1 LQKAIAPGKM
11 NKEFFYNL
19 VRPEAAPCATAAFVS
34 YCAAEFASA
43 PTRRATTLPI

>member
-19 VRPEAAPCATAAFVS
+19 VEAVEKPLVK
-34 YCAAEFASA
+34 
-43 PTRRATTLPI
+43 RVG